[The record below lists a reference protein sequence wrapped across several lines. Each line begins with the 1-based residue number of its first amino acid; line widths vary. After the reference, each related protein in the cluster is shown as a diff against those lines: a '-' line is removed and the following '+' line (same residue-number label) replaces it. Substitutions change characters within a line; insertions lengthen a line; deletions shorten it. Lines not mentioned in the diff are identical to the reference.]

1 MNKKKGM
8 VFALIALMFSLFVTG
23 CSIGDL
29 HIYVSST
36 SGIGNVFKIGPLS
49 CSKKEFRV
57 YLTNYK
63 NLYGTFEDS
72 TLWNEGDDKTLEAG
86 IKSAVL
92 EHLTRVYSLALYARD
107 NDIELTKSE
116 EESCKKAAEE
126 YYDSLTD
133 ADKSYM
139 GASESDIEK
148 MYKRYALAEKVYY
161 QLMNSVDEEVSE
173 DEARMMEAEVIFTP
187 NKIDAD
193 TIASQL
199 QSGASFTALAQQY
212 SKADSIS
219 VTFGRN
225 EYPKEVDA
233 VVFNLENGKTTGM
246 INTDDGYYF
255 FHCINKYN
263 KELSEQN
270 KANVIAERKD
280 KLIQDMVQ
288 DQEEK
293 YYSHFSE
300 STLENLVVNKSEEVK
315 SDSFFQVLN
324 KYVSFK

>member
-1 MNKKKGM
+1 MNKKK
-8 VFALIALMFSLFVTG
+8 VIALLLVTLLFVLFVPG
-23 CSIGDL
+23 CAIGDL
-29 HIYVSST
+29 HIYASST

-63 NLYGTFEDS
+63 NLYGTFDDTSLWDEGED
-72 TLWNEGDDKTLEAG
+72 EELEAG

-92 EHLTRVYSLALYARD
+92 DHLTRIYSLDLYARD

-116 EESCKKAAEE
+116 EENCAKAAEE

-139 GASESDIEK
+139 GASESDIKK
-148 MYKRYALAEKVYY
+148 MYMRYALAEKVYY
-161 QLMNSVDEEVSE
+161 GLMNSVDEEVSE

-187 NKIDAD
+187 NKADAD
-193 TIASQL
+193 VIDSQL
-199 QSGASFTALAQQY
+199 KAGTSFTALAQQY

-219 VTFGRN
+219 VVFGRN

-233 VVFNLENGKTTGM
+233 VVFNLENGKNTGM
-246 INTDDGYYF
+246 ITTDDGYYF

-270 KANVIAERKD
+270 KANVIAERKNQ
-280 KLIQDMVQ
+280 LIQDMIKE
-288 DQEEK
+288 QEEK

-300 STLENLVVNKSEEVK
+300 STLKNLVVNKTDEVK

>member
-1 MNKKKGM
+1 M
-8 VFALIALMFSLFVTG
+8 
-23 CSIGDL
+23 
-29 HIYVSST
+29 HIYASST

-63 NLYGTFEDS
+63 NLYGTFDDTS
-72 TLWNEGDDKTLEAG
+72 LWNEGEDEELEAG

-92 EHLTRVYSLALYARD
+92 DHLTRIYSLDLYARD

-116 EESCKKAAEE
+116 EENCAKAAEE

-139 GASESDIEK
+139 GASESDIKK
-148 MYKRYALAEKVYY
+148 MYMRYALAEKVYY
-161 QLMNSVDEEVSE
+161 GLMNSVDEEVSE

-187 NKIDAD
+187 NKADAD
-193 TIASQL
+193 VIDSQL
-199 QSGASFTALAQQY
+199 KAGTSFTALAQQY

-219 VTFGRN
+219 VVFGRN

-233 VVFNLENGKTTGM
+233 VVFNLENGKNTGM
-246 INTDDGYYF
+246 ITTDDGYYF

-270 KANVIAERKD
+270 KANVIAARKNQ
-280 KLIQDMVQ
+280 LIQDMIKE
-288 DQEEK
+288 QEEK

-300 STLENLVVNKSEEVK
+300 STLKNLVVNKTDEVK

>member
-1 MNKKKGM
+1 MNKKKGI
-8 VFALIALMFSLFVTG
+8 VLALVTLIFVVTLSG
-23 CSIGDL
+23 CSIGDF
-29 HIYVSST
+29 HIYASST
-36 SGIGNVFKIGPLS
+36 SGIGNVFKIGPLT

-72 TLWNEGDDKTLEAG
+72 SLWNEGNDEVMEAG

-92 EHLTRVYSLALYARD
+92 DHLTRIYSLNLYARD

-116 EESCKKAAEE
+116 EEACEKAAEE
-126 YYDSLTD
+126 YHDSLSD

-161 QLMNSVDEEVSE
+161 GLMNSVDEEVSE

-187 NKIDAD
+187 NKSDAEN
-193 TIASQL
+193 IANQL
-199 QSGASFTALAQQY
+199 KQGASFTALAQQY
-212 SKADSIS
+212 SKADNLK

-233 VVFNLENGKTTGM
+233 VVFNLENGKTTDM
-246 INTDDGYYF
+246 ITTDDGYYF

-270 KANVIAERKD
+270 KANVIAERKE
-280 KLIQDMVQ
+280 KLIEDMIKE
-288 DQEEK
+288 QEEK

-300 STLENLVVNKSEEVK
+300 STLENLVVNKSDEVK

>member
-1 MNKKKGM
+1 MNRKKGI
-8 VFALIALMFSLFVTG
+8 VFALITLIITIFVSG

-29 HIYVSST
+29 HIYASST
-36 SGIGNVFKIGPLS
+36 SGLGNVFKIGPLT

-63 NLYGTFEDS
+63 NLYGTFNDSSLWEDG
-72 TLWNEGDDKTLEAG
+72 EDEELEAG

-92 EHLTRVYSLALYARD
+92 DHLTRVYSLNLYARD
-107 NDIELTKSE
+107 NDIELNKTE
-116 EESCKKAAEE
+116 EDNCAKAAEE
-126 YYDSLTD
+126 YYESLTD

-139 GASESDIEK
+139 GASESDINK

-161 QLMNSVDEEVSE
+161 GLMNSVDEEVSE

-187 NKIDAD
+187 NKADAD
-193 TIASQL
+193 MVSAQL
-199 QSGASFTALAQQY
+199 KAGGSFTALAQQY
-212 SKADSIS
+212 SKADNIN
-219 VTFGRN
+219 VIFGRN

-233 VVFNLENGKTTGM
+233 VVFNLENGKTSDM
-246 INTDDGYYF
+246 ITCDDGYYF
-255 FHCINKYN
+255 FRCINKYN

-280 KLIQDMVQ
+280 KLIQDMIKE
-288 DQEEK
+288 QEEK
-293 YYSHFSE
+293 YYSHYSE
-300 STLENLVVNKSEEVK
+300 STLKNLVINKTDEVK